1 MQCGVQAGHRQCP
14 NHSACW
20 LQSAEVG
27 HSAMAVGL
35 EFAALQLRNCCAA
48 RRWGWVLSR
57 AGEGSLRPNLCL
69 ENSPAAQPMGALSLQ
84 AALPGLQ
91 SPEVLPDHPLH
102 APVGVMVVLP
112 SPGRC
117 GMQGMN
123 GPAYHPTL
131 GCRVGAHGH
140 GCPPVLG
147 CKGCVVT
154 PCAGMQR
161 RCTPPYSLPRFHAA
175 ERQHDPAGPPGMQR
189 YGGDTARSPLPA
201 VTQRASGSSE
211 RYRGG
216 EGGHSAAGRGWRLCP
231 PPSVRCQPG
240 ITCRSRSPSMPSS
253 RYGSRSGSGSG
264 CGSGS
269 GWGCP
274 GRMLSP

>member
-1 MQCGVQAGHRQCP
+1 
-14 NHSACW
+14 
-20 LQSAEVG
+20 
-27 HSAMAVGL
+27 
-35 EFAALQLRNCCAA
+35 
-48 RRWGWVLSR
+48 
-57 AGEGSLRPNLCL
+57 
-69 ENSPAAQPMGALSLQ
+69 
-84 AALPGLQ
+84 
-91 SPEVLPDHPLH
+91 
-102 APVGVMVVLP
+102 
-112 SPGRC
+112 
-117 GMQGMN
+117 MQGMN

-154 PCAGMQR
+154 LCAGMQR

-211 RYRGG
+211 RCRGG

-231 PPSVRCQPG
+231 PPLRSVPARHHVPLTVPEHAQLPLRLPLRLG
-240 ITCRSRSPSMPSS
+240 LGLRLRLGLGLPREDAEPLSS
-253 RYGSRSGSGSG
+253 GGGGPTAARPAR
-264 CGSGS
+264 
-269 GWGCP
+269 
-274 GRMLSP
+274 

>member
-1 MQCGVQAGHRQCP
+1 
-14 NHSACW
+14 
-20 LQSAEVG
+20 
-27 HSAMAVGL
+27 
-35 EFAALQLRNCCAA
+35 
-48 RRWGWVLSR
+48 
-57 AGEGSLRPNLCL
+57 
-69 ENSPAAQPMGALSLQ
+69 
-84 AALPGLQ
+84 
-91 SPEVLPDHPLH
+91 
-102 APVGVMVVLP
+102 MVVLP

-211 RYRGG
+211 RCRGG
-216 EGGHSAAGRGWRLCP
+216 EGGTVRRGGGGGSVP
-231 PPSVRCQPG
+231 PPPFGASPASRAAHGPRACPAPATAPAPARARAAAPARAGAAPG
-240 ITCRSRSPSMPSS
+240 
-253 RYGSRSGSGSG
+253 G
-264 CGSGS
+264 C
-269 GWGCP
+269 
-274 GRMLSP
+274 